1 MKKWICSFLL
11 LITVCILGL
20 SACNSSNLKT
30 PPETS
35 TSIISSTATSAS
47 PFTRWESKTVS
58 PEMFFQNSIEGT
70 INKKNYLFCN
80 AINGASAKQGSY
92 NLTIVILD
100 ITNPDNPIEISSLQ
114 TGQEAHPLALT
125 LKLYDT
131 TLYIITNNNLWIINV
146 SDPNRPKETGQIPLV
161 GGFMQISAKNA
172 YVLSYNPTNGLI
184 INTFDISDPVHPIIV
199 GQITIP
205 GTSIVAMDISG
216 SLLFALAHNGLYI
229 YDISITSSL
238 KQIGFLANPF
248 PAPTI
253 SAPEGIP
260 DYFFDMALSGKD
272 LYITAGINQLLV
284 VDISNP
290 AVPKIVNE
298 FETREQGTQMIV
310 SGETAYMLAC
320 NGAVAFS
327 EGIRNLLTA
336 IDISDPGNLKE
347 LNSISLPT
355 ANTANGF
362 ESYANMIEAGNL
374 LYFSDNLS
382 PVFQIMDLSKL
393 TWD

>member
-1 MKKWICSFLL
+1 
-11 LITVCILGL
+11 
-20 SACNSSNLKT
+20 
-30 PPETS
+30 
-35 TSIISSTATSAS
+35 
-47 PFTRWESKTVS
+47 
-58 PEMFFQNSIEGT
+58 
-70 INKKNYLFCN
+70 
-80 AINGASAKQGSY
+80 
-92 NLTIVILD
+92 
-100 ITNPDNPIEISSLQ
+100 
-114 TGQEAHPLALT
+114 
-125 LKLYDT
+125 
-131 TLYIITNNNLWIINV
+131 
-146 SDPNRPKETGQIPLV
+146 
-161 GGFMQISAKNA
+161 MQISAKNA

-229 YDISITSSL
+229 YDISIPSSL

-374 LYFSDNLS
+374 LYFNDNLS